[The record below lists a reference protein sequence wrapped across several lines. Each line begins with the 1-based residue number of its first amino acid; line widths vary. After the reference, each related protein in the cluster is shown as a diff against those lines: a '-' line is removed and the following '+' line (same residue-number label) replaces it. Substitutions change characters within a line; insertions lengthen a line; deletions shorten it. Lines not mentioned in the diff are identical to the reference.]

1 MIQRHAQGHTAI
13 GWAQWACCSVEETQR
28 CALSFAYAPQRLREG
43 RAEAAEALAGS
54 LITQMATGTQH
65 SRGVA
70 GGTLLPEPHGWTG
83 WNTVLI
89 LHSGSFTVDDCA
101 SLFHVTQVCSAA
113 GMQGVT
119 VKFRNAFSLCF
130 QSYCCHNTQVKA
142 AWGMQAACCRGS

>member
-1 MIQRHAQGHTAI
+1 MMHDSKACTGPYCDWVGAVGMLLSRRDSEMRAELCICSAEAQ
-13 GWAQWACCSVEETQR
+13 
-28 CALSFAYAPQRLREG
+28 EG

-89 LHSGSFTVDDCA
+89 LHSGN
-101 SLFHVTQVCSAA
+101 LQ
-113 GMQGVT
+113 
-119 VKFRNAFSLCF
+119 
-130 QSYCCHNTQVKA
+130 
-142 AWGMQAACCRGS
+142 